1 MKEFKENSWT
11 KNLLPP
17 CEPSFS
23 ALDPGMWLLHSLVEG
38 DIAWNLEKAGNTWKY
53 FETDHVTLVVIIR
66 TIKQILKKLVNPLH
80 GFRDY
85 TIKMLP
91 HIPHNPRATELK
103 FLKFFKEHHHVVPVM
118 ICVLNRLS
126 SVPSVGTHREGM
138 AEAKLRHTDLWL
150 ERQGTISQKVSLIAR
165 FMVPTWGPPGAD
177 RTQVGPMLA
186 PWSLLS
192 VMVYTLSPRLNGRHF
207 AHNTLKCIFLIEN
220 VWI

>member
-1 MKEFKENSWT
+1 
-11 KNLLPP
+11 
-17 CEPSFS
+17 
-23 ALDPGMWLLHSLVEG
+23 MWLLHSLVEG

-91 HIPHNPRATELK
+91 HIPGPLSFSNFSKHIIMP
-103 FLKFFKEHHHVVPVM
+103 VPVM
-118 ICVLNRLS
+118 ICFLNWLS

-138 AEAKLRHTDLWL
+138 AEAKLRHTERWL

-165 FMVPTWGPPGAD
+165 FMRPTWGPTGSD
-177 RTQVGPMLA
+177 RTQVGAMLA

-192 VMVYTLSPRLNGRHF
+192 GMVYTLSPRLNGRHF
-207 AHNTLKCIFLIEN
+207 AHNTLKCIFFNEN